1 MIYLLNVV
9 DCTKLPIPVYVLFA
23 LFAAF
28 SLTEVLLAYFEKE
41 MARKI
46 VKPFCVLMLVIM
58 AIVYRPNAWLIYTG
72 ALLGLAGDV
81 LLIWKKNKKMLALGM
96 FCFLLGH
103 LAYIVETILIIAPA
117 IGWPYYVA
125 GGFLVVLF
133 NLFFYGITKRVVKD
147 GKMATASNL
156 YLSSLGLVAIA
167 SLVACFLGYFSYMFL
182 AFLGGLDFIASDSIL
197 AYTIYIRDV
206 KRRDFFIMSLYLLG
220 QGLIVIGLLLTVAA
234 L

>member
-1 MIYLLNVV
+1 MTYLTNVV
-9 DCTKLPIPVYVLFA
+9 DCTKLPIAVYVFFILFC
-23 LFAAF
+23 L
-28 SLTEVLLAYFEKE
+28 SSILEVLFAYFEKE
-41 MARKI
+41 GVRRA

-58 AIVYRPNAWLIYTG
+58 AIIYQPTAWLIYLG
-72 ALLGLAGDV
+72 AFFGLMGDIF
-81 LLIWKKNKKMLALGM
+81 LIWKKKKKMLALGM
-96 FCFLLGH
+96 FFFMLGH
-103 LAYIVETILIIAPA
+103 LAYIVEIVLILQPS

-125 GGFLVVLF
+125 GAFLVVLF

-156 YLSSLGLVAIA
+156 YLSALGMVAIA

-182 AFLGGLDFIASDSIL
+182 TFLGGLDFIASDSIL
-197 AYTIYIRDV
+197 AYTIYAHDV

-220 QGLIVIGLLLTVAA
+220 QGLIVVGLLLTVAA